1 MPKHHHTK
9 KKNLL
14 RSFIGYGFH
23 LWILLFV
30 SNLLIFYSFSMFSFG
45 AENEKTPE
53 SLISPG
59 ASETISQTFISPAV
73 TVPAVGRVKRVPTP
87 KPNGPV
93 IGLTFTVPGIG
104 SAGGM
109 FRPTRLK
116 RNVTVY
122 LYATDVNSN
131 DNKVKPLYSIHTYAT
146 YDTNELSPTY
156 TSFINPYIELGD
168 TVKNG
173 KYQVA
178 FVTDQALRK
187 LVKDKEDAI
196 GGKIVTISTRDKTLL
211 PSQRV
216 LMGDMSPP
224 AGNNI
229 MDINDYNVLVECFGE
244 TTCKNLRNADLNDD
258 GQVDGI
264 DYNIMARSF
273 NTLVSQGIAP
283 PQLPSAKPTEKE
295 KLLDATATPKAVK
308 KNEPS
313 PSVIPVAPK
322 SSGNPVGSLIGFF
335 FFILILGGVGFF
347 VVTKTKFGKA
357 FLATHPLP
365 FLKPK
370 MEKDAKTPAT
380 KTPSTD
386 ASAETTPTAETTPE
400 AIAASTEIP
409 ITQVEEIKATE
420 TVQTPAP
427 TTPADTNSIDKTYYV
442 KNKSKDDKGTWFTL
456 TDDAG
461 PIDGLLKSGE
471 IEDGFERIKGT
482 LIQENGKKYILITE
496 VLPSE

>member
-1 MPKHHHTK
+1 MPKHHTK
-9 KKNLL
+9 KKNLF

-30 SNLLIFYSFSMFSFG
+30 SNMLIFYSFSIFSFG
-45 AENEKTPE
+45 AEKDTKAETNLAQTV
-53 SLISPG
+53 
-59 ASETISQTFISPAV
+59 SETISQADLSPV
-73 TVPAVGRVKRVPTP
+73 VSKPIVGRVKREPTP

-93 IGLTFTVPGIG
+93 ISLTFTVPGIG

-116 RNVTVY
+116 RNITVY

-131 DNKVKPLYSIHTYAT
+131 DNKVKPLYSIHTTASYN
-146 YDTNELSPTY
+146 TNELSPTY

-187 LVKDKEDAI
+187 IVKDKEDAI
-196 GGKIVTISTRDKTLL
+196 GGKIVTISTREKAIL
-211 PSQRV
+211 PSQLV
-216 LMGDMSPP
+216 TMGDTSPP

-229 MDINDYNVLVECFGE
+229 MDINDYNVVVECFGK
-244 TTCKNLRNADLNDD
+244 TSCKNLRNADLNDD
-258 GQVDGI
+258 GVVDGI

-273 NTLVSQGIAP
+273 SALTSQGFAP
-283 PQLPSAKPTEKE
+283 PQLPTSKPTEIK
-295 KLLDATATPKAVK
+295 KFPGTTATPNAIK
-308 KNEPS
+308 KNVPS
-313 PSVIPVAPK
+313 PSVVPVVQK
-322 SSGNPVGSLIGFF
+322 TSGNPVGALFGFIFFVLIFGS
-335 FFILILGGVGFF
+335 VGFF
-347 VVTKTKFGKA
+347 VATKTKFGKA

-370 MEKDAKTPAT
+370 LEKDTKTTTETQPDNSSAEMTPAG
-380 KTPSTD
+380 D
-386 ASAETTPTAETTPE
+386 ATPE

-409 ITQVEEIKATE
+409 VAQIEDAKKATE
-420 TVQTPAP
+420 PVPTPAVRVSD
-427 TTPADTNSIDKTYYV
+427 ANSVDKTYYV

-461 PIDGLLKSGE
+461 PIDGLLKSGD

-482 LIQENGKKYILITE
+482 LVQESGKKYILITE